1 MQRNSVNAMFGM
13 FMAGPS
19 GLGVMHSLLE
29 CRTPDC
35 VDSAIY
41 EVFVKIK
48 NYETK
53 IFRCN
58 LIRLVLDQTQP
69 KTDFLEVAIQPPEDI
84 AKS

>member
-35 VDSAIY
+35 VDSEIC
-41 EVFVKIK
+41 EVFVINGMAGK
-48 NYETK
+48 
-53 IFRCN
+53 CS
-58 LIRLVLDQTQP
+58 
-69 KTDFLEVAIQPPEDI
+69 
-84 AKS
+84 KSHF